1 MIPLITVVDIAHTTP
16 QGVSSGE
23 TLQGVSHYDGAKDWA
38 GYRMHHPMTNNWEGV
53 DCGLGRIPPCI
64 NQSRELTAVWD
75 ASSSGQPPVTRLV
88 NLAAASMAM
97 ASMGSRWYIRLMT
110 WRRHQW

>member
-1 MIPLITVVDIAHTTP
+1 MIPLITVVDIARTTP

-23 TLQGVSHYDGAKDWA
+23 TLQGVSHYDGVKDWA

-64 NQSRELTAVWD
+64 SQSRELSAVWD
-75 ASSSGQPPVTRLV
+75 ASSSGQPLV
-88 NLAAASMAM
+88 YSFGDFASTSGTCA
-97 ASMGSRWYIRLMT
+97 
-110 WRRHQW
+110 